1 MEGPFTL
8 IVAILS
14 IESSYLDEVERPVKD
29 VPDTVQFWLTSA
41 SQWRIKTY
49 AIDHDIHVHR
59 LGGEQSATRLS
70 VDFAKRNIEKT
81 YGDVVSRMLVL
92 EFSDP
97 EDKEEV
103 SKDFE
108 ANELIGDLES
118 VKDGY
123 FFLNPDSGEYRSK
136 SRPH

>member
-70 VDFAKRNIEKT
+70 VDFAKRNIEKLT
-81 YGDVVSRMLVL
+81 ETSYR
-92 EFSDP
+92 ECWFSNSP
-97 EDKEEV
+97 ILRIKRKSPKI
-103 SKDFE
+103 SK
-108 ANELIGDLES
+108 LTS
-118 VKDGY
+118 
-123 FFLNPDSGEYRSK
+123 
-136 SRPH
+136 